1 MLTAGLTGGIAS
13 GKSLAAGYFRE
24 FGASVID
31 SDQAARQV
39 VEPETTGW
47 KRILKN
53 FGKDIL
59 NKDGSIDREKLGG
72 IVFSNPEKRE
82 LLNNLLH
89 PLILKKT
96 TATARQIAAQSATRV
111 IIIEMPLL
119 IECNLQDNFDQIIVV
134 CASTYAQK
142 KWLMERNNLD
152 EQQAAARIRSQM
164 ATDEKIKF
172 ASYLIENNSTKHKL
186 RETVENI
193 YSQLLEDEKKK
204 MHYL

>member
-47 KRILKN
+47 KLVHKN
-53 FGKDIL
+53 FGTDIL
-59 NKDGSIDREKLGG
+59 NHDETINRKKLGQ
-72 IVFSNPEKRE
+72 IIFSDPVKRE

-89 PLILKKT
+89 PLILENIAST
-96 TATARQIAAQSATRV
+96 TRQIASQTATRI

-119 IECNLQDNFDQIIVV
+119 IECHFQNDFDKIMLV
-134 CASTYAQK
+134 CATAFAQK

-152 EQQAAARIRSQM
+152 ELQAEARIRCQM
-164 ATDEKIKF
+164 TTDEKIKF
-172 ASYLIENNSTKHKL
+172 SSYLIKNHSTRDILKANTAK
-186 RETVENI
+186 I

-204 MHYL
+204 HNQ